1 MLSAFDP
8 KNESHVM
15 WLKAVDDAMHDSVNM
30 EKVNLQ
36 EVVNSNPMKVK
47 VSDMMEWAFIHF
59 QLALKYTQAVLKCE
73 AFVPSKK

>member
-1 MLSAFDP
+1 
-8 KNESHVM
+8 
-15 WLKAVDDAMHDSVNM
+15 VNM

-36 EVVNSNPMKVK
+36 KVVNSNPMKVK

>member
-1 MLSAFDP
+1 MLSTFDP

-15 WLKAVDDAMHDSVNM
+15 WLKAVDDAMHSSVNM

-36 EVVNSNPMKVK
+36 KVVNSNPMNVK